1 MGCPNNQPGRYWP
14 LQYSSLYVV
23 SSNGTS
29 SYNAAQ
35 FVLRHPM
42 KHNVQVDLSYTYSKS
57 LDLGSDSESNPTNVS
72 TSTGASANYGFIL
85 DAWNPRKNYS
95 VSDFDTAH
103 LLTADWVWLMP
114 FGRGQ
119 HYGGNV
125 NHLVDA
131 VIGNWNVSGIARV
144 SSGLPFGIYDG
155 LGWSTN
161 WEWESYTVQTGPIKM
176 RKHQDANG
184 SPQAFD
190 DPIAAQANMRS
201 PYPGEAGQRN
211 QFRGDGYFDVDLG
224 LHKGFRFGDRYLLNL
239 AGEVFNLTNSA
250 RFDVHSLDTGST
262 DGPQMGVY
270 SATLTQ
276 YRRMQVSARFQ
287 F

>member
-1 MGCPNNQPGRYWP
+1 MDLGCYPGCGGQTGRYWP
-14 LQYSSLYVV
+14 LQYSSLYVTT
-23 SSNGTS
+23 SNGTS
-29 SYNAAQ
+29 SYNAGQ

-57 LDLGSDSESNPTNVS
+57 LDIGSDSESNPTS
-72 TSTGASANYGFIL
+72 TNFNFGFIL
-85 DAWNPRKNYS
+85 DAWNPRKNYA
-95 VSDFDTAH
+95 VSDFDTTH

-119 HYGGNV
+119 HYGGNA
-125 NHLVDA
+125 NHVVDTL
-131 VIGNWNVSGIARV
+131 IGGWNVSGIARV
-144 SSGLPFGIYDG
+144 SSGLPFAIYDG
-155 LGWSTN
+155 NGWGTN
-161 WEWESYTVQTGPIKM
+161 WEWSSAMVQTGPIKM

-190 DPIAAQANMRS
+190 DPIAARANMRL

-211 QFRGDGYFDVDLG
+211 QYRGDGYFDVDMG
-224 LHKGFRFGDRYLLNL
+224 LHKGFHFGDRYLLNL

-250 RFDVHSLDTGST
+250 RFDVHALDNTST
-262 DGPQMGVY
+262 DGEQMGVY
-270 SATLTQ
+270 NAELTQ
-276 YRRMQVSARFQ
+276 YRRVQVSARFQ